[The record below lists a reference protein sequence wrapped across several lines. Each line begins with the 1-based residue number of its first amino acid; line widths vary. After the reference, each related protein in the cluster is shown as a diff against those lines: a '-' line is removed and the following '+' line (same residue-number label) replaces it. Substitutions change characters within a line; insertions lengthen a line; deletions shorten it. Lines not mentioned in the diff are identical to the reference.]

1 MPTPLVDALR
11 SYADREPLRFHM
23 PGHKG
28 RALPLAELKWLTPID
43 VTELTDTGNLYG
55 PGEPFDAAQ
64 ALWAERFGFERC
76 QFLTGGSTQGV
87 HTGLALCCKPGDK
100 VLLDRGSHRSAF
112 HAMALLDLRPVWLER
127 PWLAQENLTGPIS
140 PGDVER
146 ALDRDPEIKTVCI
159 TSPTYAGVLSNVAA
173 ISRIVRARA
182 LRLFVDGA
190 HGAHLPFLGLEP
202 FWGAD
207 CVVTSA
213 HKTLPAMGQ
222 SALLF
227 ANGFAPDRVRELA
240 SVFGTSSPSYP
251 MLASLDAARDW
262 MEQWGTHK
270 YERTAV
276 RVAELRQQLPSLRPQ
291 HGLSLDP
298 TRLVLK
304 AKDGY
309 ALARALEERGVVP
322 EMADRGHVILICTC
336 QDDELAFRV
345 LTQKLEE
352 LREQL
357 GGCPPLP
364 PPPLPE
370 MALTPRQALF
380 APRET
385 VALEQ
390 AAGRIAAG
398 HIAPYPPGVPVV
410 APGERIEKKH
420 LAYLNE
426 IGYNRKSVAVVTFSP
441 EKTVLTGVTKKSA
454 SFFQEKRS

>member
-11 SYADREPLRFHM
+11 AYAGREPFRFHM

-28 RALPLAELKWLTPID
+28 RSFPLAELKWLAPID
-43 VTELTDTGNLYG
+43 VTELTGTGNLYE

-64 ALWAERFGFERC
+64 ALWAKQFGFERC

-87 HTGLALCCKPGDK
+87 HTGLALCCQPGDRI
-100 VLLDRGSHRSAF
+100 LLDRDSHRSAF

-127 PWLAQENLTGPIS
+127 PWLKQENLTGPIS
-140 PGDVER
+140 PKAVET
-146 ALDRDPEIKTVCI
+146 ALDRDPDIKTVCV
-159 TSPTYAGVLSNVAA
+159 TSPTYAGVLSNIGA
-173 ISRIVRARA
+173 ISRIAHA
-182 LRLFVDGA
+182 HGARLFVDGA

-207 CVVTSA
+207 AVVVSA

-227 ANGFAPDRVRELA
+227 ASGFGPDRVRELA

-251 MLASLDAARDW
+251 MMASLDAVRDW
-262 MEQWGTHK
+262 MEKWGTQK
-270 YERTAV
+270 YERAAV
-276 RVAELRQQLPSLRPQ
+276 RVAELRRQFPSLRPGPACGDPTCGG
-291 HGLSLDP
+291 GLSLDP

-304 AKDGY
+304 AKDGH
-309 ALARALEERGVVP
+309 ALARALEGRGVVP
-322 EMADRGHVILICTC
+322 EMADRGHAVFICTC
-336 QDDELAFRV
+336 QDDEFAFRV

-352 LREQL
+352 LREGL

-364 PPPLPE
+364 PPPLPD
-370 MALTPRQALF
+370 AVLTPRQALF
-380 APRET
+380 APREA
-385 VALEQ
+385 VELKQ
-390 AAGRIAAG
+390 SAGRIAAG
-398 HIAPYPPGVPVV
+398 QIAPYPPGVPVI

-426 IGYNRKSVAVVTFSP
+426 IGYNSRGVAVI
-441 EKTVLTGVTKKSA
+441 
-454 SFFQEKRS
+454 QD

>member
-11 SYADREPLRFHM
+11 SYADREPFRFHM

-28 RALPLAELKWLTPID
+28 RSLPLAELKWLAPVD
-43 VTELTDTGNLYG
+43 VTELSGTGNLYE

-64 ALWAERFGFERC
+64 ALWARKFGFEQC

-100 VLLDRGSHRSAF
+100 LLLDRGSHRSAF
-112 HAMALLDLRPVWLER
+112 HAMALLDLQPVWLER
-127 PWLAQENLTGPIS
+127 PWLKQENLTGPIS
-140 PGDVER
+140 PGAVEQ
-146 ALDRDPEIKTVCI
+146 ALDRDPDIKTVCI

-173 ISRIVRARA
+173 ISRIAHA
-182 LRLFVDGA
+182 HGARLFVDGA
-190 HGAHLPFLGLEP
+190 HGAHLPFVGLEP
-202 FWGAD
+202 FWEAD
-207 CVVTSA
+207 AVVTSA

-227 ANGFAPDRVRELA
+227 VSGFAPDRVRELA
-240 SVFGTSSPSYP
+240 SVFGSSSPSYP

-262 MEQWGTHK
+262 MEQWGYQK
-270 YERTAV
+270 YERAAV
-276 RVAELRQQLPSLRPQ
+276 RVAELRRQFPSLRPG

-309 ALARALEERGVVP
+309 ALARALEDRGVVP
-322 EMADRGHVILICTC
+322 EMADRGHVVLICTC
-336 QDDELAFRV
+336 QDDEFAFRV
-345 LTQKLEE
+345 LTRKLEE
-352 LREQL
+352 LREEL
-357 GGCPPLP
+357 GDCPPLP

-370 MALTPRQALF
+370 AVLTPRQALF

-385 VALEQ
+385 VELEQ
-390 AAGRIAAG
+390 SAGRIAAG
-398 HIAPYPPGVPVV
+398 QIAPYPPGVPVV

-420 LAYLNE
+420 LAYLGE
-426 IGYNRKSVAVVTFSP
+426 IGYNKSSVV
-441 EKTVLTGVTKKSA
+441 VI
-454 SFFQEKRS
+454 QN